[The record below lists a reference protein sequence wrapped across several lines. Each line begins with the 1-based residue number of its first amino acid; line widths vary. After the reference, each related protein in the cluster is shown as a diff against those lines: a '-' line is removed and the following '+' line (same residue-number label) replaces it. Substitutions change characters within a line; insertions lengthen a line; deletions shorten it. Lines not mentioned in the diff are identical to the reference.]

1 MHVDWTI
8 NIGTII
14 QTLIVVVSVIGGYF
28 AIRNKLTTLELLL
41 GIHASDITK
50 HSDKMAEYEKDLREL
65 VGTMQ
70 RISAEFGMFLRLR
83 GERRTDNANG

>member
-1 MHVDWTI
+1 MHVDYTI

-14 QTLIVVVSVIGGYF
+14 QTIIVVVSVIAGYF
-28 AIRNKLTTLELLL
+28 AIKNKLTTLELLL
-41 GIHASDITK
+41 GMHANDIVK
-50 HSDKMAEYEKDLREL
+50 HSTKMAEYEKDLRDL

-83 GERRTDNANG
+83 GERRTDTVKE